1 MIFDTD
7 VLIWYLRGSVE
18 AAAAIDDA
26 SDRAISL
33 VTLMELLQGANS
45 KREAHQIKGFLKEL
59 CFETLPL
66 SERIGYRASIYV
78 EEYALSHGTGV
89 ADALVAATAVL
100 EARTGIEPMSTDL
113 QKLAH
118 YITNCI
124 SYKKY
129 RCAIECAI
137 QIGDFSKDSYI
148 RSMEVWLLARAE
160 QHKMVSGFY
169 LPLQ

>member
-1 MIFDTD
+1 M
-7 VLIWYLRGSVE
+7 
-18 AAAAIDDA
+18 
-26 SDRAISL
+26 
-33 VTLMELLQGANS
+33 
-45 KREAHQIKGFLKEL
+45 
-59 CFETLPL
+59 
-66 SERIGYRASIYV
+66 
-78 EEYALSHGTGV
+78 
-89 ADALVAATAVL
+89 

-148 RSMEVWLLARAE
+148 RSMEVWLLPE
-160 QHKMVSGFY
+160 LNNNLKWCPVFIDHYTFPSY
-169 LPLQ
+169 